1 MLGDAGLAP
10 ELSPSPESP
19 TCLDEIDTNLYHEKS
34 MGLLNPK
41 SLHAERQY

>member
-19 TCLDEIDTNLYHEKS
+19 TCLDEIDTNLYWQK
-34 MGLLNPK
+34 GG
-41 SLHAERQY
+41 ERARRGKR